1 MRSKKLEGSGYEI
14 AYVYDLHLWPPLHN
28 QKLLTIVLF
37 VIHLGIDLSLDTSS
51 ESVLQMYMHTVI
63 LFRTALKKMLQIHGI
78 LHKQPVLCSVLPF
91 HYSEFVKENR
101 PFSQRLFNI

>member
-1 MRSKKLEGSGYEI
+1 M
-14 AYVYDLHLWPPLHN
+14 APPPQPKITN
-28 QKLLTIVLF
+28 NSF
-37 VIHLGIDLSLDTSS
+37 VCYHLGIDLSLDTRS
-51 ESVLQMYMHTVI
+51 ESVLQMYIHTLI
-63 LFRTALKKMLQIHGI
+63 IFRTALKKMLQIHGI

>member
-51 ESVLQMYMHTVI
+51 ESVLQMYIHTLI
-63 LFRTALKKMLQIHGI
+63 IFRTALKKMLQIHGI
-78 LHKQPVLCSVLPF
+78 LHKQVLCSVLPF
-91 HYSEFVKENR
+91 HSEFVKENR
-101 PFSQRLFNI
+101 PFSQRQCNI